1 MSSTTHNP
9 VELGE
14 LVRKAEEIVEDCFG
28 QGGHGAGGSTGRT
41 QLSNAIDAINQS
53 RGSIEVFLNWLRYQM
68 AREEFWR
75 RRGRST
81 GKMLG
86 ELIAKY
92 AEELQKRDPDH
103 ADQHLTH
110 FLGFMRR
117 ALIALNYLDQIPA
130 QVKEASTR

>member
-1 MSSTTHNP
+1 MNTTTQNP

-14 LVRKAEEIVEDCFG
+14 LVRKAEEIVEECFG
-28 QGGHGAGGSTGRT
+28 QGGRGGGSSTGRT

-68 AREEFWR
+68 AREDFWR
-75 RRGRST
+75 ARNRQ

-86 ELIAKY
+86 ELIARY
-92 AEELQKRDPDH
+92 ADELQRRDPELAAH
-103 ADQHLTH
+103 NTTL

-117 ALIALNYLDQIPA
+117 ALIALSYLDQIPA
-130 QVKEASTR
+130 QVKEASNR